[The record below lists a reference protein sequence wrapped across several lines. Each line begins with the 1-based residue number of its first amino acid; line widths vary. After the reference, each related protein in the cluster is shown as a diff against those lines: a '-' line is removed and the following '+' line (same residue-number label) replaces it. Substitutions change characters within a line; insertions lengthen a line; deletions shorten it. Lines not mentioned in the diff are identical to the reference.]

1 MQLLA
6 TPGLFTIEVDREPSD
21 GRMFELELLGR
32 AMHEVLNGQIDGYNV
47 ADRFA
52 GTALEWSGDVP
63 KKLGVDTT
71 AFDAAGTGEAAAT
84 AAVSAHVAAGDPHV
98 GYQLEVEKDAAS
110 GYAGLDVNARL
121 LSTRLQLTATDLLIG
136 RSTVGAGASEEIA
149 CTAAGRALLDDATAA
164 AQRSTLG
171 LGTAAVENTSAF
183 DAAGAGEAAAS
194 AAVNAHVAAGDP
206 HAVYQLESGKDVAS
220 GYAGLDVNARL
231 LSTRLQ
237 MTATDLL
244 VGRSTVAAGASEEIA
259 CTAAGRALLDDASA
273 AAQRSTLGLGTA
285 AVEDTSAFDAAGTG
299 EAAATAAVSAH
310 VAAGDP
316 HVGYQLEVEKDAASG
331 YAGLDVNAR
340 LLSTRLQMTAT
351 DLLIG
356 RSTVGAGASEEIAC
370 TAAGR
375 ALLDDASA
383 AAQRST
389 LGLGTMATQAANAV
403 AITGGDISGTG
414 ITLEAGTTPGLAIV
428 EYDETNATLIW
439 GDA

>member
-1 MQLLA
+1 
-6 TPGLFTIEVDREPSD
+6 
-21 GRMFELELLGR
+21 
-32 AMHEVLNGQIDGYNV
+32 
-47 ADRFA
+47 
-52 GTALEWSGDVP
+52 
-63 KKLGVDTT
+63 
-71 AFDAAGTGEAAAT
+71 
-84 AAVSAHVAAGDPHV
+84 
-98 GYQLEVEKDAAS
+98 
-110 GYAGLDVNARL
+110 
-121 LSTRLQLTATDLLIG
+121 
-136 RSTVGAGASEEIA
+136 
-149 CTAAGRALLDDATAA
+149 
-164 AQRSTLG
+164 
-171 LGTAAVENTSAF
+171 
-183 DAAGAGEAAAS
+183 
-194 AAVNAHVAAGDP
+194 
-206 HAVYQLESGKDVAS
+206 
-220 GYAGLDVNARL
+220 
-231 LSTRLQ
+231 
-237 MTATDLL
+237 
-244 VGRSTVAAGASEEIA
+244 
-259 CTAAGRALLDDASA
+259 
-273 AAQRSTLGLGTA
+273 
-285 AVEDTSAFDAAGTG
+285 
-299 EAAATAAVSAH
+299 VSAH